1 MAKTIRPAVF
11 SGDQRKEANN
21 RGMALVRLQID
32 ADHLA
37 PTAESF
43 DLSGPAPTWVVARV
57 RELVEDWQEASLVQH
72 RKYYH

>member
-1 MAKTIRPAVF
+1 MAKPIRPAVF
-11 SGDQRKEANN
+11 SLDQREEAGR
-21 RGMALVRLQID
+21 RGLALVRLQVD

-57 RELVEDWQEASLVQH
+57 RELVEDWQEASIVQH